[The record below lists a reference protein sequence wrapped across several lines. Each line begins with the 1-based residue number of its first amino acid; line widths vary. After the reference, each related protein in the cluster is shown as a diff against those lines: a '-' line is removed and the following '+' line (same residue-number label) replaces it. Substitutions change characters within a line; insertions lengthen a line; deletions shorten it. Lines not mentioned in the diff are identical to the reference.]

1 MGTSWCWIL
10 ADVVAL
16 TLDSTLEGMGPGQW
30 TLLMSSEPPAR
41 GLSMMWGPQ
50 ILVNFMQLYLNIGSV
65 GQIVPNIELH
75 WFL

>member
-1 MGTSWCWIL
+1 
-10 ADVVAL
+10 
-16 TLDSTLEGMGPGQW
+16 MGPGQW